1 MNLDFVA
8 EVWDAL
14 KSHVDLNERK
24 DAADTLVNI
33 LIDNSY
39 ETDDIKESF
48 RGDKEVL
55 QALKYYAD
63 QHDTDEEEEFYDEDQ
78 DDEWD

>member
-1 MNLDFVA
+1 MSLDFVA